1 MYIPLTSE
9 GLDRLD
15 GDPMKNYYHS
25 YTIMHASQALN

>member
-15 GDPMKNYYHS
+15 GDPMKNV
-25 YTIMHASQALN
+25 IPIVHANQALN

>member
-25 YTIMHASQALN
+25 YTNCAC